1 MAAVTNRSRLAII
14 KESVKGT
21 TPAAPAY
28 KVLRQTANTLE
39 AGNQFIE
46 SEEITDDRKLADDLM
61 VGRDV
66 AGAISVEWAYDSHD
80 DLIEGGMMS
89 TWVKSAERE
98 GAAGITAASATAGS
112 SYTVASGQA
121 FAEYMLIRASGFAN
135 AANNRLFVADSGS
148 SATNIAAAA
157 GGAAETPGSTAR
169 VKCIGL
175 EGPDADIQAAAG
187 GLTST
192 LVDFTDFNLSGGQWV
207 YVGGAAAG
215 NQFAGFSP
223 GYARISH
230 AAAITATSLPFDV
243 LPAGWTTDAGTGKSI
258 RVYFTDFIIDGVTEN
273 SYSIERNR
281 GDIATYE
288 VFKGALIDTF
298 SLQGVADDKVNGEFT
313 AIAFGYQA
321 TQVASSTY
329 KPASQAPVFNGSSNV
344 EFIAIGSTDVR
355 TGTDVLLG
363 LDLSV
368 ENNSRKDPGFGAFGG
383 VSTSIG
389 ACRVG
394 GGISLYL
401 GSLTYTNISVN
412 NTETALRFGLKDT
425 QGNGLVFD
433 CPRVKLRLS
442 PPGDEGLN
450 VTVKT
455 EGEWRALKYTPALTT
470 LATRQLAISQ
480 FELIG
485 S

>member
-1 MAAVTNRSRLAII
+1 MAAVTNRSRLAIV
-14 KESVKGT
+14 KELVKGT
-21 TPAAPAY
+21 TPATPAY

-39 AGNQFIE
+39 AANSFIE

-66 AGAISVEWAYDSHD
+66 GGAISVEWAFDSHD

-89 TWVKSAERE
+89 TWVKSAERNGTE
-98 GAAGITAASATAGS
+98 ITAASATAAT
-112 SYTVASGQA
+112 SYTVTNGQT
-121 FAEYMLIRASGFAN
+121 FAQYMLVRATGFAQ
-135 AANNRLFVADSGS
+135 AANNRTFVAATGS
-148 SATNIAAAA
+148 NATNIAAAA
-157 GGAAETPGSTAR
+157 GGAAETPGTTAR

-175 EGPDADIQAAAG
+175 EGPTADIQAAAG

-192 LVDFTDFNLSGGQWV
+192 LVDFTVFNLSGGQWV
-207 YVGGAAAG
+207 YVGGLLAA

-223 GYARISH
+223 GYARISM
-230 AAAITATSLPFDV
+230 ATAITATGLPFDV
-243 LPAGWTTDAGTGKSI
+243 LPAGWAVDAGAGKNI
-258 RVYFTDFIIDGVTEN
+258 RVYFTDFIVDGVTEN

-281 GDIATYE
+281 GDIATFE

-313 AIAFGYQA
+313 AVAFGYQA
-321 TQVASSTY
+321 TQVAGSTY
-329 KPASQAPVFNGSSNV
+329 KPASQAPVFNGASNV
-344 EFIAIGSTDVR
+344 EFVAIGNTDVR
-355 TGTDVLLG
+355 TGVDVLLG

-368 ENNSRKDPGFGAFGG
+368 QNNARKDPGFGAFGG

-389 ACRVG
+389 SARVG

-412 NTETALRFGLKDT
+412 NQETALRFGLKDIL
-425 QGNGLVFD
+425 GNGLVFD
-433 CPRVKLRLS
+433 APRVKLRLS

-450 VTVKT
+450 VTVVT
-455 EGEWRALKYTPALTT
+455 EGEWRALKYTPALAG
-470 LATRQLAISQ
+470 LPTRQLAISQ
-480 FELIG
+480 FETIG
-485 S
+485 A